1 MITEKKEKQEEEIL
15 PFGFVDRDSSVIID
29 NKTGLLWNS
38 VDQDEM
44 FDVLYSS
51 NFMRGPAN
59 EEEADVNELMGL
71 FSYY

>member
-1 MITEKKEKQEEEIL
+1 
-15 PFGFVDRDSSVIID
+15 
-29 NKTGLLWNS
+29 
-38 VDQDEM
+38 M